1 MWGSLIVSDANDG
14 YQYGRLAGA
23 TLERTMDTEHRL
35 QPKISLI
42 AALSENC
49 VIARDGKIPWH
60 LPGDWKRYRE
70 KIDGRVIIVGRK
82 TFDRSYRNDVSIV
95 VTRQDDYVP
104 PIPATIAHTV
114 SEALRVARE
123 KLADVRAEKRDE
135 IVVIGG
141 GEIFRQTIGTA
152 DMLYLTIIHATIDG
166 DRFFPDFSAF
176 TKTVFE
182 EIHEENG
189 YRYTFLDLER

>member
-70 KIDGRVIIVGRK
+70 KIDGRVIIAGRK

-182 EIHEENG
+182 ETHEENG

>member
-14 YQYGRLAGA
+14 YQYERLAGA

-35 QPKISLI
+35 QAKISLI

-70 KIDGRVIIVGRK
+70 KIDGRVIIAGRK

-152 DMLYLTIIHATIDG
+152 DMLYLTIIHTTIDG
-166 DRFFPDFSAF
+166 DRFFPDYSAF

-182 EIHEENG
+182 ETHEENG

>member
-95 VTRQDDYVP
+95 VTRQGDYVP

-152 DMLYLTIIHATIDG
+152 DMLYLTIVHATIDG

>member
-114 SEALRVARE
+114 SEALCVARE

-152 DMLYLTIIHATIDG
+152 DMLYLTIVHATIDG

>member
-152 DMLYLTIIHATIDG
+152 DMLYLTIVHATIDG

-182 EIHEENG
+182 ETHEENG

>member
-1 MWGSLIVSDANDG
+1 
-14 YQYGRLAGA
+14 
-23 TLERTMDTEHRL
+23 MDTEHRL

-70 KIDGRVIIVGRK
+70 KIDGRVIIAGRK
-82 TFDRSYRNDVSIV
+82 TFDRSYRNGISI
-95 VTRQDDYVP
+95 
-104 PIPATIAHTV
+104 HTV
-114 SEALRVARE
+114 GEALRVARE

-152 DMLYLTIIHATIDG
+152 DMLYLTIIHTTIDG
-166 DRFFPDFSAF
+166 DRFFPDYSAF

-182 EIHEENG
+182 ETHEENG

>member
-70 KIDGRVIIVGRK
+70 KIDGRVIIAGRK

>member
-1 MWGSLIVSDANDG
+1 VSDANDG

-70 KIDGRVIIVGRK
+70 KIDGRVIIAGRK
-82 TFDRSYRNDVSIV
+82 TFDRSYRNDVGIV

-104 PIPATIAHTV
+104 PIPATIVHTV
-114 SEALRVARE
+114 GEALRVAQE

-152 DMLYLTIIHATIDG
+152 DMLYLTIIHTTIDG
-166 DRFFPDFSAF
+166 DRFFPDFLAF

-182 EIHEENG
+182 ETHEENG

>member
-152 DMLYLTIIHATIDG
+152 DMLYLTIVHATIDG

>member
-182 EIHEENG
+182 ETHEENG

>member
-23 TLERTMDTEHRL
+23 TLERTMDAEHRL

-70 KIDGRVIIVGRK
+70 KIDGRVIIAGRK

-152 DMLYLTIIHATIDG
+152 DMLYLTIVHATIDG

-182 EIHEENG
+182 ETHEENG

>member
-70 KIDGRVIIVGRK
+70 KIDGRVIIAGRK

-152 DMLYLTIIHATIDG
+152 DMLYLTIVHATIDG

-182 EIHEENG
+182 ETHEEGG

>member
-70 KIDGRVIIVGRK
+70 KIDGRVIIAGRK

-152 DMLYLTIIHATIDG
+152 DMLYLTIVHATIDG

>member
-1 MWGSLIVSDANDG
+1 M
-14 YQYGRLAGA
+14 AGA
-23 TLERTMDTEHRL
+23 IQEGAMNTEHRL

-42 AALSENC
+42 AALSENR

-70 KIDGRVIIVGRK
+70 KIDGRVIIAGRK

-104 PIPATIAHTV
+104 PIPATIVHTV
-114 SEALRVARE
+114 SEALRVAQE

-141 GEIFRQTIGTA
+141 GEIFRQTIGRA
-152 DMLYLTIIHATIDG
+152 DTLYLTIIHTTIDG
-166 DRFFPDFSAF
+166 DTFFPDYSAF
-176 TKTVFE
+176 TRRVFE
-182 EIHEENG
+182 ETHEEND
-189 YRYTFLDLER
+189 YRYTFLDLARGLV